1 VPHRDLHFLEGLGS
15 IGVVGEEAECGK
27 LDGVGSRTAILAVQ
41 VITCAHDV
49 RLRGGRGVQGPPVP
63 TLGKA
68 YDHAN
73 APIGV

>member
-1 VPHRDLHFLEGLGS
+1 
-15 IGVVGEEAECGK
+15 